1 MSNIL
6 ISCAQEHFCEHI
18 TLDGYFCNSML
29 LNDEKNVFDTIN
41 NLPEILGMK
50 KLSKPE
56 VYFAKGNSIKD
67 PGGWTGFVVIEES
80 HISVHTFPAIGFVSI
95 DVYTCR
101 NGLKTQQITKYFG
114 ECFGIQEF
122 EVNFI
127 KRGLKF
133 PEAVRHMISPQ
144 AITNQNL

>member
-1 MSNIL
+1 MTNLNI
-6 ISCAQEHFCEHI
+6 SSTQEHFGEHI
-18 TLDGYFCNSML
+18 TLDGYFCNASL
-29 LNDEKNVFDTIN
+29 LNDEKNVFDAKN

-56 VYFAKGNSIKD
+56 IYFAKGNSIKD

-101 NGLKTQQITKYFG
+101 NGLEPSQVTKYFG
-114 ECFGIQEF
+114 ECFGIREF
-122 EVNFI
+122 EVNFL
-127 KRGLKF
+127 KRGVKF
-133 PEAVRHMISPQ
+133 PEAVCQLVSQ
-144 AITNQNL
+144 